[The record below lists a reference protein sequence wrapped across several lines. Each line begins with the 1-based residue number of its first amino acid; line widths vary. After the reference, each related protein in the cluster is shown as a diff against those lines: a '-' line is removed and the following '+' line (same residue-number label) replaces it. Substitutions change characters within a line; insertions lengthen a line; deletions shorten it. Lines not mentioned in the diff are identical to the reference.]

1 MSEEGGPSAAWLDR
15 RRRQVDP
22 ELQATFGRSFEM
34 GFLGGMPI
42 ADQIDHALGFVE
54 IVESELGRPP
64 VSVIDLGTGGG
75 MPGLVL
81 SSCWPD
87 TRVVLV
93 DASQRRTEF
102 LVEVVE
108 SWPAGS
114 RTEVVRGR
122 AEELG
127 RRPDLREMIEVVTS
141 RSFGPPSATAECAA
155 PFLRVGGVMVVS
167 EPPDSPPVSAGQPPG
182 WTSWV
187 SSLSRRSVRS
197 RPTAIRSSGR
207 TALRRSAIHVG
218 PACRPSALCSE
229 RSAVRHPGG
238 FRRRECFTWNIQDP
252 PGGEHPLEEGPGSD
266 NRA

>member
-167 EPPDSPPVSAGQPPG
+167 EPPDSPTGERWPAAGLDVLGLVPVSAVRPVTTYGYQVLRKDGPSPERYP
-182 WTSWV
+182 
-187 SSLSRRSVRS
+187 RRTGVPAK
-197 RPTAIRSSGR
+197 RP
-207 TALRRSAIHVG
+207 L
-218 PACRPSALCSE
+218 
-229 RSAVRHPGG
+229 
-238 FRRRECFTWNIQDP
+238 F
-252 PGGEHPLEEGPGSD
+252 
-266 NRA
+266 